1 GGRLGV
7 PGRRA
12 AVLGQSVRAR
22 ARRSA
27 RARSGDTARRNRVH
41 RRLDRAVLGG
51 AAHRRLL
58 SGDADK
64 PTHLPRLYLRRRG
77 RRTRAQARALDTL
90 APRYCLAPDAPIEP
104 AAVVGRA
111 APSAPPR
118 RSLRRRGRRS
128 RARARALAT
137 LAPRYCL
144 APDAP
149 IEPAAVFGR
158 AAPFGVEIGFGMG
171 HALIDWALTRP
182 DWNLL
187 GIDVYE
193 PGIGSALLGI
203 ERHGLGN
210 VRLVEGDAEQVLER
224 CIAPDS
230 VDEVR
235 IFFPDPWPKK
245 RHHKR
250 RLVQPGFVALLAR
263 RLRPGGLVWLATDW
277 EEYAQWITAVFA
289 AEPAF
294 EALRPPQVESGQ

>member
-1 GGRLGV
+1 M
-7 PGRRA
+7 
-12 AVLGQSVRAR
+12 
-22 ARRSA
+22 
-27 RARSGDTARRNRVH
+27 SGAD
-41 RRLDRAVLGG
+41 
-51 AAHRRLL
+51 
-58 SGDADK
+58 DK
-64 PTHLPRLYLRRRG
+64 PAHAPRLYLRRRG

-90 APRYCLAPDAPIEP
+90 APRYCLEP
-104 AAVVGRA
+104 G
-111 APSAPPR
+111 
-118 RSLRRRGRRS
+118 
-128 RARARALAT
+128 
-137 LAPRYCL
+137 
-144 APDAP
+144 AP

-171 HALIDWALTRP
+171 QALIDWALACP

-187 GIDVYE
+187 GVEVYE

-224 CIAPDS
+224 CLAPDS

-250 RLVQPGFVALLAR
+250 RLVQPAFVALLAR

-277 EEYAQWITAVFA
+277 EEYAQWIAAVFD
-289 AEPAF
+289 AETAF
-294 EALRPPQVESGQ
+294 EALRPPQVESDQPDAERPRTRFEARGRRLGHAVWDLRYVRKR